1 MTYRIS
7 SNDVIESPLVWPGG
21 TRRQLPDVIGH
32 CHADRLPLDTG
43 LTLVRSSYHP
53 NADLVEDS
61 AQPDGSGML
70 VIALGLVGESGYVG
84 RDGTTLGFKAGHTTV
99 SAFRGGA
106 GERRYRAGSVVKKL
120 RLLVDETLLSSYVGP
135 DACSSWLPGAGA
147 AQRSMQVTSQS
158 AAAQATA
165 LMRHAT
171 SASSECLD
179 LHLHALSLLAD
190 AIRPLRERL
199 AQGRR
204 VSRMSQDDLLNIE
217 RVHDLMRTQ
226 LHRPITLSYLC
237 LTVGISEFKLK
248 DGIRRVY
255 GTTPYRLLHDL
266 RMRHAWTLL
275 ETGCQVAQ
283 AGWQVGYEHP
293 GNFSAAFTAFFGRS
307 PKTVFGKR
315 H

>member
-1 MTYRIS
+1 MTCRIS
-7 SNDVIESPLVWPGG
+7 SNDVIESVPVWTGG
-21 TRRQLPDVIGH
+21 TRIQLPDAIGP
-32 CHADRLPLDTG
+32 CHADRMQLDAG

-53 NADLVEDS
+53 NVDLVEDS

-70 VIALGLVGESGYVG
+70 VIALGLTGESGYVG

-106 GERRYRAGSVVKKL
+106 GERRYRAGILVKQL
-120 RLLVDETLLSSYVGP
+120 RLLVDEALLSSYVGP
-135 DACSSWLPGAGA
+135 DACRAWLPGAGVS
-147 AQRSMQVTSQS
+147 QRSNEVTSPS
-158 AAAQATA
+158 ASAQATA
-165 LMRHAT
+165 LMRHDT
-171 SASSECLD
+171 TRSSARLD
-179 LHLHALSLLAD
+179 LHIHALSLLTD
-190 AIRPLRERL
+190 VIRPLLEKH

-217 RVHDLMRTQ
+217 RVHQLMRTQ
-226 LHRPITLSYLC
+226 LHRPLTLPYLC
-237 LTVGISEFKLK
+237 LAVGISEHKLK
-248 DGIRRVY
+248 EGIRRVY

-293 GNFSAAFTAFFGRS
+293 GNFSAAFTAFFGQS